1 MPKQPGNYDK
11 NWQSTFGLSSILNK
25 MGAIMLEKSLVV
37 GEFHID
43 TSQNSLIHG
52 SRKVYL
58 GPLRTSLLHFLCK
71 NVNTVVTREDLAQH
85 VWGRLVT
92 DHTINQHISQLRK
105 SVGTLSIHGLNISTI
120 PKRGYIARM
129 EGLGVSENTMS
140 PLSQGETTTNAITN
154 MKVLVVESG
163 SEDRIQLIEQLEAL
177 NVSYVEGVATTI
189 EAERSVALQDFDL
202 VIVDA
207 LLPDASG
214 IEFIKSIRTGQT
226 SASADISILNT
237 HHDVQRELL
246 GLNSLL
252 DVQGLLLKPFES
264 SRLKQMLMVASKSN
278 VLLKPQ
284 AAYEL
289 VPTNVMAAVEQKL
302 AVNS

>member
-1 MPKQPGNYDK
+1 
-11 NWQSTFGLSSILNK
+11 
-25 MGAIMLEKSLVV
+25 MLETSLVV
-37 GEFHID
+37 GEYHVD

-71 NVNTVVTREDLAQH
+71 HVNTVVTREDLAQH

-105 SVGTLSIHGLNISTI
+105 SIGTLSLHGLNISTI

-129 EGLGVSENTMS
+129 EGVGAAAGNQVS
-140 PLSQGETTTNAITN
+140 PFSQGQSPANAIQN
-154 MKVLVVESG
+154 MKVLVVEAQAA
-163 SEDRIQLIEQLEAL
+163 ERIELIEQLEQVE
-177 NVSYVEGVATTI
+177 VSYVEGVATTI

-202 VIVDA
+202 IIIDSLMADNAGVELV
-207 LLPDASG
+207 
-214 IEFIKSIRTGQT
+214 KRIRTGQT
-226 SASADISILNT
+226 SAAADIAILTT
-237 HHDVQRELL
+237 HFDVQRELL

-252 DVQGLLLKPFES
+252 DVQGLLLKPFET
-264 SRLKQMLMVASKSN
+264 SRLKQMLMVANKSN
-278 VLLKPQ
+278 VVLKPQ

-289 VPTNVMAAVEQKL
+289 VPTDVLDVLQQEK
-302 AVNS
+302 AVNA

>member
-1 MPKQPGNYDK
+1 
-11 NWQSTFGLSSILNK
+11 
-25 MGAIMLEKSLVV
+25 MLEKSLVV

-43 TSQNSLIHG
+43 TSQNSLING
-52 SRKVYL
+52 RRKVYL

-105 SVGTLSIHGLNISTI
+105 SIGTLSLHGLNISTI

-129 EGLGVSENTMS
+129 EGVGVSENS
-140 PLSQGETTTNAITN
+140 VAPLVQSEGSTTVVTG
-154 MKVLVVESG
+154 MKVLVVEA
-163 SEDRIQLIEQLEAL
+163 EATQRIQLIELLESLDVA
-177 NVSYVEGVATTI
+177 YVEGVATTI

-202 VIVDA
+202 VIVDT
-207 LLPDASG
+207 LLAENSG
-214 IEFIKSIRTGQT
+214 VELIKSIRTGQT
-226 SASADISILNT
+226 SAAADICILSS
-237 HHDVQRELL
+237 HFDVQRELL

-264 SRLKQMLMVASKSN
+264 SRLKQMLMVATKSN
-278 VLLKPQ
+278 VVLKPQ

-289 VPTNVMAAVEQKL
+289 VPTNVLEIAAQAK

>member
-1 MPKQPGNYDK
+1 
-11 NWQSTFGLSSILNK
+11 
-25 MGAIMLEKSLVV
+25 MLEKSLVV

-52 SRKVYL
+52 RRKVYL

-71 NVNTVVTREDLAQH
+71 NVNTVVTREDLAQY

-105 SVGTLSIHGLNISTI
+105 SIGTLSLHGLNISTI

-129 EGLGVSENTMS
+129 EGVGVPADSQVS
-140 PLSQGETTTNAITN
+140 PISKGESAANEIN
-154 MKVLVVESG
+154 SMKVLVVEA
-163 SEDRIQLIEQLEAL
+163 EAADRIQLIEQLESID
-177 NVSYVEGVATTI
+177 VSYVEGVATTI

-202 VIVDA
+202 IIIDSLIA
-207 LLPDASG
+207 DNAG
-214 IEFIKSIRTGQT
+214 IELIKRIRTGQT
-226 SASADISILNT
+226 SAAADISILSS
-237 HHDVQRELL
+237 HFELQRELL
-246 GLNSLL
+246 GLNCLF
-252 DVQGLLLKPFES
+252 DIQGLLLKPFEE

-278 VLLKPQ
+278 VVLKPQ

-289 VPTNVMAAVEQKL
+289 VPVDVLETAIQAK
-302 AVNS
+302 AVNQ

>member
-1 MPKQPGNYDK
+1 
-11 NWQSTFGLSSILNK
+11 
-25 MGAIMLEKSLVV
+25 MLEKSLVV
-37 GEFHID
+37 GEYHID

-105 SVGTLSIHGLNISTI
+105 SIGTLSLHGLNISTI

-129 EGLGVSENTMS
+129 EGVGISENNVAPIAQS
-140 PLSQGETTTNAITN
+140 EGSANVITA
-154 MKVLVVESG
+154 MKVLVVEAEASQ
-163 SEDRIQLIEQLEAL
+163 RIQLIELLESLDVA
-177 NVSYVEGVATTI
+177 YVEGVATTI

-202 VIVDA
+202 VIVDT
-207 LLPDASG
+207 LLTDNSG
-214 IEFIKSIRTGQT
+214 LELIKNIRTGQT
-226 SASADISILNT
+226 SAAADICLLSS
-237 HHDVQRELL
+237 HFDVQRELL

-264 SRLKQMLMVASKSN
+264 SRLKQMLMVATKSN
-278 VLLKPQ
+278 VVLKPQ

-289 VPTNVMAAVEQKL
+289 VPTNVLEIVAQAK
-302 AVNS
+302 AINS

>member
-1 MPKQPGNYDK
+1 
-11 NWQSTFGLSSILNK
+11 
-25 MGAIMLEKSLVV
+25 MLEKSLVV
-37 GEFHID
+37 GEYHID

-105 SVGTLSIHGLNISTI
+105 SIGTLSLHGLNISTI

-129 EGLGVSENTMS
+129 EGVGVSENNVAPMAQSEMS
-140 PLSQGETTTNAITN
+140 TNVISA
-154 MKVLVVESG
+154 MKVLVVEAAAA
-163 SEDRIQLIEQLEAL
+163 ERIQLIELLEELDVA
-177 NVSYVEGVATTI
+177 YVEGVATTI

-202 VIVDA
+202 VIIDT
-207 LLPDASG
+207 LLSDNSG
-214 IEFIKSIRTGQT
+214 LELIKNIRTGKT
-226 SASADISILNT
+226 SAAADICILSS
-237 HHDVQRELL
+237 HFDVQRELL

-264 SRLKQMLMVASKSN
+264 NRLKQMLMVATKSN
-278 VLLKPQ
+278 VVLKPQ

-289 VPTNVMAAVEQKL
+289 VPTNVLEVAIAAQ
-302 AVNS
+302 AANS

>member
-1 MPKQPGNYDK
+1 
-11 NWQSTFGLSSILNK
+11 
-25 MGAIMLEKSLVV
+25 MGATMLEKSLVV

-214 IEFIKSIRTGQT
+214 IEFIKSVRTGQT

-302 AVNS
+302 AANS

>member
-1 MPKQPGNYDK
+1 
-11 NWQSTFGLSSILNK
+11 
-25 MGAIMLEKSLVV
+25 MGTIMLEKSLVV
-37 GEFHID
+37 GEYHID

-105 SVGTLSIHGLNISTI
+105 SIGTLSLHGLNISTI

-129 EGLGVSENTMS
+129 EGVGISENQVS
-140 PLSQGETTTNAITN
+140 PMVQSEVSANAIN
-154 MKVLVVESG
+154 CMKVLVVEG
-163 SEDRIQLIEQLEAL
+163 LAAERIELIEQLESLEVA
-177 NVSYVEGVATTI
+177 YVEGVATTI

-202 VIVDA
+202 VIVDT
-207 LLPDASG
+207 LLENSAG
-214 IEFIKSIRTGQT
+214 VELIKRIRTGQT
-226 SASADISILNT
+226 SASADISILSS
-237 HHDVQRELL
+237 HFDVQRELL

-252 DVQGLLLKPFES
+252 DVQGLLLKPFEAN
-264 SRLKQMLMVASKSN
+264 RLKQMLMVANKSN
-278 VLLKPQ
+278 VVLKPQ

-289 VPTNVMAAVEQKL
+289 VPTDVLEVLAQAK
-302 AVNS
+302 AVNE

>member
-1 MPKQPGNYDK
+1 
-11 NWQSTFGLSSILNK
+11 
-25 MGAIMLEKSLVV
+25 MLEKSLVV
-37 GEFHID
+37 GEYHID

-105 SVGTLSIHGLNISTI
+105 SIGTLSLHGLNISTI

-129 EGLGVSENTMS
+129 EGVGISENNIAPIAQS
-140 PLSQGETTTNAITN
+140 EGSANVITA
-154 MKVLVVESG
+154 MKVLVVEA
-163 SEDRIQLIEQLEAL
+163 EATQRIQLIELLEGLDVA
-177 NVSYVEGVATTI
+177 YVEGVATTI

-202 VIVDA
+202 VIVDT
-207 LLPDASG
+207 LLTDNSG
-214 IEFIKSIRTGQT
+214 LELIKNIRTGQT
-226 SASADISILNT
+226 SAAADICILSS
-237 HHDVQRELL
+237 HFDVQRELL

-264 SRLKQMLMVASKSN
+264 SRLKQMLMVATKSN
-278 VLLKPQ
+278 VVLKPQ

-289 VPTNVMAAVEQKL
+289 VPTNVLEVTLQSK

>member
-1 MPKQPGNYDK
+1 LG
-11 NWQSTFGLSSILNK
+11 T
-25 MGAIMLEKSLVV
+25 IMLEKSLVV
-37 GEFHID
+37 GEYHID

-105 SVGTLSIHGLNISTI
+105 SIGTLSLHGLNISTI

-129 EGLGVSENTMS
+129 EGVGISENNVAPIAQS
-140 PLSQGETTTNAITN
+140 EGSANVITA
-154 MKVLVVESG
+154 MKVLVVEA
-163 SEDRIQLIEQLEAL
+163 EATQRIQLIELLEELDVA
-177 NVSYVEGVATTI
+177 YVEGVATTI

-202 VIVDA
+202 VIVDT
-207 LLPDASG
+207 LLSDNSG
-214 IEFIKSIRTGQT
+214 LELIKNIRTGQT
-226 SASADISILNT
+226 SAAADICLLSS
-237 HHDVQRELL
+237 HFDVQRELL

-264 SRLKQMLMVASKSN
+264 SRLKQMLMVATKSN
-278 VLLKPQ
+278 VVLKPQ

-289 VPTNVMAAVEQKL
+289 VPTNVLEIVAQAN

>member
-1 MPKQPGNYDK
+1 
-11 NWQSTFGLSSILNK
+11 
-25 MGAIMLEKSLVV
+25 MLEKSLVV
-37 GEFHID
+37 GEYHID

-105 SVGTLSIHGLNISTI
+105 SIGTLSLHGLNISTI

-129 EGLGVSENTMS
+129 EGVGVSENNIAPIVQSESSSNVTS
-140 PLSQGETTTNAITN
+140 A
-154 MKVLVVESG
+154 MKVLVVEG
-163 SEDRIQLIEQLEAL
+163 AATERIQLIELLEELEVA
-177 NVSYVEGVATTI
+177 YVEGVATSI

-202 VIVDA
+202 IIVDT
-207 LLPDASG
+207 LLSDNSG
-214 IEFIKSIRTGQT
+214 LELIKNIRTGQT
-226 SASADISILNT
+226 SAAADICILSS
-237 HHDVQRELL
+237 HFDVQRELL

-264 SRLKQMLMVASKSN
+264 SRLKQMLMVATKSN
-278 VLLKPQ
+278 VVLKAQ

-289 VPTNVMAAVEQKL
+289 VPTNVLEVAMATQ

>member
-1 MPKQPGNYDK
+1 
-11 NWQSTFGLSSILNK
+11 
-25 MGAIMLEKSLVV
+25 MLEKSLVV
-37 GEFHID
+37 GEYHID

-105 SVGTLSIHGLNISTI
+105 SIGTLSLHGLNISTI

-129 EGLGVSENTMS
+129 EGVGISENNVAPIAQS
-140 PLSQGETTTNAITN
+140 EGSANVITA
-154 MKVLVVESG
+154 MKVLVVEA
-163 SEDRIQLIEQLEAL
+163 EATQRIQLIELLEELDVA
-177 NVSYVEGVATTI
+177 YVEGVATTI

-202 VIVDA
+202 VIVDT
-207 LLPDASG
+207 LLGDNSG
-214 IEFIKSIRTGQT
+214 LELIKNIRTGQT
-226 SASADISILNT
+226 SAAADICILSS
-237 HHDVQRELL
+237 HFDVQRELL

-264 SRLKQMLMVASKSN
+264 SRLKQMLMVATKSN
-278 VLLKPQ
+278 VVLKPQ

-289 VPTNVMAAVEQKL
+289 VPTNVLEIAAQAN

>member
-1 MPKQPGNYDK
+1 
-11 NWQSTFGLSSILNK
+11 
-25 MGAIMLEKSLVV
+25 MLEKSLMV

-105 SVGTLSIHGLNISTI
+105 SIGTLSLHGLNISTI

-129 EGLGVSENTMS
+129 EGVGIPADTQVA
-140 PLSQGETTTNAITN
+140 PLAQGESSVNAISS
-154 MKVLVVESG
+154 MKVLVVEA
-163 SEDRIQLIEQLEAL
+163 EANERIQLIELLEA
-177 NVSYVEGVATTI
+177 VDVAYVEGVATTI

-202 VIVDA
+202 IIVDS
-207 LLPDASG
+207 LLADNAG
-214 IEFIKSIRTGQT
+214 IELIKRIRTGQT
-226 SASADISILNT
+226 SAAADISILSS
-237 HHDVQRELL
+237 HFDVQRELL

-278 VLLKPQ
+278 VILKPQ

-289 VPTNVMAAVEQKL
+289 VPVDVLATAAQGKAINE
-302 AVNS
+302 

>member
-1 MPKQPGNYDK
+1 
-11 NWQSTFGLSSILNK
+11 
-25 MGAIMLEKSLVV
+25 MGTIIMLEKSLVV

-105 SVGTLSIHGLNISTI
+105 SVGTLSLHGLNISTI

-129 EGLGVSENTMS
+129 EGLAVSESTVS
-140 PLSQGETTTNAITN
+140 PMAQGDLTANAITN
-154 MKVLVVESG
+154 MKVLVVEG
-163 SEDRIQLIEQLEAL
+163 EAEGRIQLIEQLEAL
-177 NVSYVEGVATTI
+177 NVSYVEGVSTSV
-189 EAERSVALQDFDL
+189 EAERSIALQDFDL
-202 VIVDA
+202 IIVDA
-207 LLPDASG
+207 LLADCSG
-214 IEFIKSIRTGQT
+214 IELIKSIRTGKT
-226 SASADISILNT
+226 SASADISILNS

-264 SRLKQMLMVASKSN
+264 NRLKQMLMVASKSN

-289 VPTNVMAAVEQKL
+289 IPTNVVATAQLKE

>member
-1 MPKQPGNYDK
+1 
-11 NWQSTFGLSSILNK
+11 
-25 MGAIMLEKSLVV
+25 MLEKSLIV

-105 SVGTLSIHGLNISTI
+105 SVGTLSLHGLNISTI

-129 EGLGVSENTMS
+129 EGLGISESVISPMSQSESASNT
-140 PLSQGETTTNAITN
+140 LSN
-154 MKVLVVESG
+154 MKVLVVESTA
-163 SEDRIQLIEQLEAL
+163 SDRIQLIEQLEEL
-177 NVSYVEGVATTI
+177 NVSYVEGVATSI
-189 EAERSVALQDFDL
+189 EAERSIALQDFDL
-202 VIVDA
+202 IIIDA
-207 LLPDASG
+207 LLPNFSG
-214 IEFIKSIRTGQT
+214 IELIKSIRTGQT
-226 SASADISILNT
+226 SASADISILNS
-237 HHDVQRELL
+237 HYDVQREVL

-252 DVQGLLLKPFES
+252 DVQGLLLKPFVS
-264 SRLKQMLMVASKSN
+264 SRLKQMLMVSN
-278 VLLKPQ
+278 KANVVLKPQ

-289 VPTNVMAAVEQKL
+289 VPTNVISAAGQQM
-302 AVNS
+302 AVNSQ

>member
-1 MPKQPGNYDK
+1 
-11 NWQSTFGLSSILNK
+11 
-25 MGAIMLEKSLVV
+25 MGTIMLEKSLVV
-37 GEFHID
+37 GEYHID

-105 SVGTLSIHGLNISTI
+105 SIGTLSLHGLNISTI

-129 EGLGVSENTMS
+129 EGVGISENQVS
-140 PLSQGETTTNAITN
+140 PMVQSEVSANAIN
-154 MKVLVVESG
+154 SMKVLVVEG
-163 SEDRIQLIEQLEAL
+163 QAAERIELIEQLESL
-177 NVSYVEGVATTI
+177 EVSYVEGVATTI

-202 VIVDA
+202 VIVDT
-207 LLPDASG
+207 LLENSAG
-214 IEFIKSIRTGQT
+214 VELIKRIRTGQT
-226 SASADISILNT
+226 SASADISILSS
-237 HHDVQRELL
+237 HFDVQRELL

-252 DVQGLLLKPFES
+252 DVQGLLLKPFEAN
-264 SRLKQMLMVASKSN
+264 RLKQMLMVANKSN
-278 VLLKPQ
+278 VVLKPQ

-289 VPTNVMAAVEQKL
+289 VPTDVLEVLAQAK
-302 AVNS
+302 AVNE

>member
-1 MPKQPGNYDK
+1 
-11 NWQSTFGLSSILNK
+11 
-25 MGAIMLEKSLVV
+25 MLEKSLVV

-105 SVGTLSIHGLNISTI
+105 SIGTLSLHGLNISTI

-129 EGLGVSENTMS
+129 EGVGTPAESQVS
-140 PLSQGETTTNAITN
+140 PLAQGETAVGAINT
-154 MKVLVVESG
+154 MKVLVVEA
-163 SEDRIQLIEQLEAL
+163 EAAERIQLIEQLETVE
-177 NVSYVEGVATTI
+177 VSYVEGVATTI

-202 VIVDA
+202 VIIDA
-207 LLPDASG
+207 LLAENAG
-214 IEFIKSIRTGQT
+214 IELIKRIRTGQT
-226 SASADISILNT
+226 SAAADISILT
-237 HHDVQRELL
+237 SHFDVQRELL

-252 DVQGLLLKPFES
+252 DVQGLLLKPFET
-264 SRLKQMLMVASKSN
+264 SRLKQMLMVANKSN
-278 VLLKPQ
+278 VVLKPQ

-289 VPTNVMAAVEQKL
+289 VPVDVLASEIAAK
-302 AVNS
+302 AVNQ

>member
-1 MPKQPGNYDK
+1 
-11 NWQSTFGLSSILNK
+11 
-25 MGAIMLEKSLVV
+25 MLEKSLVV
-37 GEFHID
+37 GEYHID

-105 SVGTLSIHGLNISTI
+105 SIGTLSLHGLNISTI

-129 EGLGVSENTMS
+129 EGVGVSENSVAPMTQS
-140 PLSQGETTTNAITN
+140 EGAANVITA
-154 MKVLVVESG
+154 MKVLVVEG
-163 SEDRIQLIEQLEAL
+163 EAAERIQLIELLEELDVA
-177 NVSYVEGVATTI
+177 YVEGVATTI

-202 VIVDA
+202 VIVDT
-207 LLPDASG
+207 LLAENSG
-214 IEFIKSIRTGQT
+214 LELVKNIRTGKT
-226 SASADISILNT
+226 SAAADICILSS
-237 HHDVQRELL
+237 HFDVQRELL

-264 SRLKQMLMVASKSN
+264 NRLKQMLMVATKSN
-278 VLLKPQ
+278 VVLKPQ

-289 VPTNVMAAVEQKL
+289 VPTNVLEVAATAK

>member
-1 MPKQPGNYDK
+1 
-11 NWQSTFGLSSILNK
+11 
-25 MGAIMLEKSLVV
+25 MLEKSLVV
-37 GEFHID
+37 GEYHID

-105 SVGTLSIHGLNISTI
+105 SIGTLSLHGLNISTI

-129 EGLGVSENTMS
+129 EGVGISENNVAPIAQS
-140 PLSQGETTTNAITN
+140 EGSANVITA
-154 MKVLVVESG
+154 MKVLVVEA
-163 SEDRIQLIEQLEAL
+163 EAAQRIQLIELLEELDVA
-177 NVSYVEGVATTI
+177 YVEGVATTI

-202 VIVDA
+202 VIIDT
-207 LLPDASG
+207 LLSDNSG
-214 IEFIKSIRTGQT
+214 LELIKNIRTGQT
-226 SASADISILNT
+226 SAAADICILSS
-237 HHDVQRELL
+237 HFDVQRELL

-264 SRLKQMLMVASKSN
+264 SRLKQMLMVATKSN
-278 VLLKPQ
+278 VVLKPQ

-289 VPTNVMAAVEQKL
+289 VPTNVLETAAQAN

>member
-1 MPKQPGNYDK
+1 
-11 NWQSTFGLSSILNK
+11 
-25 MGAIMLEKSLVV
+25 MLEKSLVV
-37 GEFHID
+37 GEYHID

-105 SVGTLSIHGLNISTI
+105 SIGTLSLHGLNISTI

-129 EGLGVSENTMS
+129 EGVGVSENNVAPMAQS
-140 PLSQGETTTNAITN
+140 ETSTNVISA
-154 MKVLVVESG
+154 MKVLVVEG
-163 SEDRIQLIEQLEAL
+163 AAAERIQLIELLEELDVA
-177 NVSYVEGVATTI
+177 YVEGVATTI

-202 VIVDA
+202 VIVDT
-207 LLPDASG
+207 LLSDNSG
-214 IEFIKSIRTGQT
+214 LDLIKNIRTGQT
-226 SASADISILNT
+226 SAAADICILSS
-237 HHDVQRELL
+237 HFDVQRELL

-264 SRLKQMLMVASKSN
+264 NRLKQMLMVATKSN
-278 VLLKPQ
+278 VVLKPQ

-289 VPTNVMAAVEQKL
+289 VPTNVLEIAMSAQAA
-302 AVNS
+302 NS

>member
-1 MPKQPGNYDK
+1 
-11 NWQSTFGLSSILNK
+11 
-25 MGAIMLEKSLVV
+25 MLEKSLMV

-105 SVGTLSIHGLNISTI
+105 SIGTLSLHGLNISTI

-129 EGLGVSENTMS
+129 EGVGIPADNQVAPLAQSESTV
-140 PLSQGETTTNAITN
+140 NAISS
-154 MKVLVVESG
+154 MKVLVVEA
-163 SEDRIQLIEQLEAL
+163 EANERIQLIELLEA
-177 NVSYVEGVATTI
+177 VDVAYVEGVATTI

-202 VIVDA
+202 IIVDS
-207 LLPDASG
+207 LLADNAG
-214 IEFIKSIRTGQT
+214 IELIKRIRTGQT
-226 SASADISILNT
+226 SAAADISILSS
-237 HHDVQRELL
+237 HFDVQRELL

-264 SRLKQMLMVASKSN
+264 SRLKQMLMVANKSN
-278 VLLKPQ
+278 VILKPQ

-289 VPTNVMAAVEQKL
+289 VPVDVLATATAAQDKAINE
-302 AVNS
+302 

>member
-1 MPKQPGNYDK
+1 
-11 NWQSTFGLSSILNK
+11 
-25 MGAIMLEKSLVV
+25 MLEKSLVV
-37 GEFHID
+37 GEYHID

-105 SVGTLSIHGLNISTI
+105 SIGTLSLHGLNISTI

-129 EGLGVSENTMS
+129 EGVGISENQVS
-140 PLSQGETTTNAITN
+140 PMVQSEVSANAIN
-154 MKVLVVESG
+154 SMKVLVVEG
-163 SEDRIQLIEQLEAL
+163 QAAERIELIEQLESL
-177 NVSYVEGVATTI
+177 EVSYVEGVATTI

-202 VIVDA
+202 VIVDT
-207 LLPDASG
+207 LLENSAG
-214 IEFIKSIRTGQT
+214 VELIKRIRTGQT
-226 SASADISILNT
+226 SASADISILSS
-237 HHDVQRELL
+237 HFDVQRELL

-252 DVQGLLLKPFES
+252 DVQGLLLKPFEAN
-264 SRLKQMLMVASKSN
+264 RLKQMLMVANKSN
-278 VLLKPQ
+278 VVLKPQ

-289 VPTNVMAAVEQKL
+289 VPTDVLEVLAQAK
-302 AVNS
+302 AVNE

>member
-1 MPKQPGNYDK
+1 
-11 NWQSTFGLSSILNK
+11 
-25 MGAIMLEKSLVV
+25 MGATMLEKSLVV

-52 SRKVYL
+52 SRIVYL

-105 SVGTLSIHGLNISTI
+105 SVGTLNIHGLNISTI

-129 EGLGVSENTMS
+129 EGVGAAETNVSPMSLGES
-140 PLSQGETTTNAITN
+140 TTNAISN
-154 MKVLVVESG
+154 MKVLVVENI
-163 SEDRIQLIEQLEAL
+163 SEDRSQLIEQLESL
-177 NVSYVEGVATTI
+177 NVSYVEGVATTT

-202 VIVDA
+202 IIVNA
-207 LLPDASG
+207 LLPNASG

-226 SASADISILNT
+226 SASADISILNA

-278 VLLKPQ
+278 VVLKPQ

-289 VPTNVMAAVEQKL
+289 VPTNVIAVLEQKL
-302 AVNS
+302 AVTA

>member
-1 MPKQPGNYDK
+1 
-11 NWQSTFGLSSILNK
+11 
-25 MGAIMLEKSLVV
+25 MLEKSLVV

-105 SVGTLSIHGLNISTI
+105 SIGTLSLHGLNISTI

-129 EGLGVSENTMS
+129 EGVGIPADNQVS
-140 PLSQGETTTNAITN
+140 PLAQAESSVNAINN
-154 MKVLVVESG
+154 MKVLVVEA
-163 SEDRIQLIEQLEAL
+163 EAAERIQLIEQLETVEVA
-177 NVSYVEGVATTI
+177 YVEGVATTI

-202 VIVDA
+202 IIVDS
-207 LLPDASG
+207 LLADNAG
-214 IEFIKSIRTGQT
+214 IELIKRIRTGQT
-226 SASADISILNT
+226 SAAADISILSS
-237 HHDVQRELL
+237 HFDVQRELL

-252 DVQGLLLKPFES
+252 DVQGLLLKPFET
-264 SRLKQMLMVASKSN
+264 SRLKQMLMVANKSN
-278 VLLKPQ
+278 VILKPQ

-289 VPTNVMAAVEQKL
+289 VQVDVLNIAAQEK
-302 AVNS
+302 AINE

>member
-1 MPKQPGNYDK
+1 
-11 NWQSTFGLSSILNK
+11 
-25 MGAIMLEKSLVV
+25 MLEKSLVV

-105 SVGTLSIHGLNISTI
+105 SIGTLSLHGLNISTI

-129 EGLGVSENTMS
+129 EGVGIPVDNQQVAPIAQTESAA
-140 PLSQGETTTNAITN
+140 NAINN
-154 MKVLVVESG
+154 MKVLVVEA
-163 SEDRIQLIEQLEAL
+163 EATERIQLIEQLEA
-177 NVSYVEGVATTI
+177 VEVAYVEGVATAI

-202 VIVDA
+202 IIVDS
-207 LLPDASG
+207 LLADNAG
-214 IEFIKSIRTGQT
+214 IELIKRIRTGQT
-226 SASADISILNT
+226 SASADISILSS
-237 HHDVQRELL
+237 HFDVQRELL

-252 DVQGLLLKPFES
+252 DVQGLLLKPFEK

-278 VLLKPQ
+278 VVLKPQ

-289 VPTNVMAAVEQKL
+289 VPVDVLEVAAAEK
-302 AVNS
+302 AINE

>member
-1 MPKQPGNYDK
+1 
-11 NWQSTFGLSSILNK
+11 
-25 MGAIMLEKSLVV
+25 MLEKSLMV

-105 SVGTLSIHGLNISTI
+105 SIGTLSLHGLNISTI

-129 EGLGVSENTMS
+129 EGVGIPADTQVA
-140 PLSQGETTTNAITN
+140 PLAQGESSVNAISS
-154 MKVLVVESG
+154 MKVLVVEA
-163 SEDRIQLIEQLEAL
+163 EANERIQLIELLEA
-177 NVSYVEGVATTI
+177 VDVAYVEGVATTI

-202 VIVDA
+202 IIVDS
-207 LLPDASG
+207 LLADNAG
-214 IEFIKSIRTGQT
+214 IELIKRIRTGQT
-226 SASADISILNT
+226 SAAADISILSS
-237 HHDVQRELL
+237 HFDVQRELL

-278 VLLKPQ
+278 VILKPQ

-289 VPTNVMAAVEQKL
+289 VPVDVLATAVQGKAINE
-302 AVNS
+302 

>member
-1 MPKQPGNYDK
+1 
-11 NWQSTFGLSSILNK
+11 
-25 MGAIMLEKSLVV
+25 MLEKSLVV
-37 GEFHID
+37 GEYHID

-105 SVGTLSIHGLNISTI
+105 SIGTLSLHGLNISTI

-129 EGLGVSENTMS
+129 EGVGISENNIAPITQLEGS
-140 PLSQGETTTNAITN
+140 AHAINA
-154 MKVLVVESG
+154 MKVLVVEG
-163 SEDRIQLIEQLEAL
+163 VAAERIQLIEQLESL
-177 NVSYVEGVATTI
+177 EISYVEGVATTI

-202 VIVDA
+202 LIIDT
-207 LLPDASG
+207 LLSEGSG
-214 IEFIKSIRTGQT
+214 IQLIKSIRTGQT
-226 SASADISILNT
+226 SASADISILST
-237 HHDVQRELL
+237 HFDVQRELL

-252 DVQGLLLKPFES
+252 DVQGLLLKPFETT
-264 SRLKQMLMVASKSN
+264 RLKQMLMVANKSN
-278 VLLKPQ
+278 VILKPQ

-289 VPTNVMAAVEQKL
+289 VPTNVLDNTLTQ
-302 AVNS
+302 

>member
-1 MPKQPGNYDK
+1 
-11 NWQSTFGLSSILNK
+11 
-25 MGAIMLEKSLVV
+25 MLEKSLVV
-37 GEFHID
+37 GEYHID

-105 SVGTLSIHGLNISTI
+105 SIGTLSLHGLNISTI

-129 EGLGVSENTMS
+129 EGVGVSENSLS
-140 PLSQGETTTNAITN
+140 PIRQSEGATNVVTA
-154 MKVLVVESG
+154 MKVLVVEG
-163 SEDRIQLIEQLEAL
+163 EAVDRIQLIELLESLDVA
-177 NVSYVEGVATTI
+177 YVEGVATTI

-202 VIVDA
+202 VIVDT
-207 LLPDASG
+207 LLANNSG
-214 IEFIKSIRTGQT
+214 IELVKKIRTGQT
-226 SASADISILNT
+226 SAAADICILSS
-237 HHDVQRELL
+237 HFDVQRELL

-264 SRLKQMLMVASKSN
+264 NRLKQMLMVATKSN
-278 VLLKPQ
+278 VVLKPQ

-289 VPTNVMAAVEQKL
+289 VPTNVLEVATMDK

>member
-1 MPKQPGNYDK
+1 
-11 NWQSTFGLSSILNK
+11 
-25 MGAIMLEKSLVV
+25 MLEKSLVV
-37 GEFHID
+37 GEYHID

-105 SVGTLSIHGLNISTI
+105 SIGSLSLHGLNISTI

-129 EGLGVSENTMS
+129 EGVGASENSIS
-140 PLSQGETTTNAITN
+140 PIAKSEGSSNIITA
-154 MKVLVVESG
+154 MKVLVVEG
-163 SEDRIQLIEQLEAL
+163 GANERIQLIELLESLDVA
-177 NVSYVEGVATTI
+177 YVEGVATTI

-202 VIVDA
+202 VIVDT
-207 LLPDASG
+207 LLADNSG
-214 IEFIKSIRTGQT
+214 VELIKKIRTGQT
-226 SASADISILNT
+226 SAAADICILSS
-237 HHDVQRELL
+237 HFDVQRELL

-252 DVQGLLLKPFES
+252 DIQGLLLKPYEA
-264 SRLKQMLMVASKSN
+264 SRLKQMLMVATKSN
-278 VLLKPQ
+278 VVLKPQ

-289 VPTNVMAAVEQKL
+289 IPTNVLQIATTAE

>member
-1 MPKQPGNYDK
+1 
-11 NWQSTFGLSSILNK
+11 
-25 MGAIMLEKSLVV
+25 MLEKSLVV

-43 TSQNSLIHG
+43 TSQNSLVHG

-105 SVGTLSIHGLNISTI
+105 SIGTLSLHGLNISTI

-129 EGLGVSENTMS
+129 EGVGIPVDSQVSPIAQSES
-140 PLSQGETTTNAITN
+140 AVNAINN
-154 MKVLVVESG
+154 MKVLVVEA
-163 SEDRIQLIEQLEAL
+163 EAADRIQLIEQLETLEVA
-177 NVSYVEGVATTI
+177 YVEGVATAI

-202 VIVDA
+202 VIVDS
-207 LLPDASG
+207 LLAENAG
-214 IEFIKSIRTGQT
+214 IELIKRIRTGQT
-226 SASADISILNT
+226 SASADICILSS
-237 HHDVQRELL
+237 HFDVQRELL

-252 DVQGLLLKPFES
+252 DVQGLLLKPFETN
-264 SRLKQMLMVASKSN
+264 RLKQMLMVANKSN
-278 VLLKPQ
+278 VVLKPQ

-289 VPTNVMAAVEQKL
+289 VPVDALNAAAQQMAINE
-302 AVNS
+302 